1 MPITVYG
8 LTLQSPLH
16 TRTTDMLTK
25 LVYYFWASTEEFNT
39 KGKYRTV
46 LYYDQKENIAHS
58 YTLWKIKHSFRL

>member
-8 LTLQSPLH
+8 LTLQSPLD

-39 KGKYRTV
+39 S
-46 LYYDQKENIAHS
+46 DQRENIEQCFIMIRR
-58 YTLWKIKHSFRL
+58 KI